1 MSDNTAIQLREGELV
16 FSQDKIDLIKRTI
29 AIGAT
34 KDELDLFLY
43 QCQRTGLDP
52 FVRQIYAIKRW
63 DGRQQREVMG
73 IQVSVD
79 GLRLIAERTD
89 KYGGQLGPWW
99 CGPDGKWLDVWLS
112 SEPPA
117 AAKVGVIRKD
127 FSEPLYAVAR
137 YAGYVQTTK
146 DGNPVN
152 IWLKIP
158 DVMLAK
164 CAESLALRKAF
175 PQELSGL
182 YTTEEMGQ
190 AGNVIEAHVVDEPA
204 PTPKKLN
211 KPGKGVMQNN
221 GHQRPFEPEILRA
234 KMSALVEYYQGKI
247 DSGEAASKDSDEFVI
262 TNHIELV
269 WAGDKEAEQKR
280 HAVTNYLIGKSSI
293 KEFTPAE
300 KLALKHW
307 LKISKDEQ
315 SGEWI
320 HCKEAGIEAVRV
332 YEQSL
337 IDAGQ
342 MTLLD
347 K

>member
-1 MSDNTAIQLREGELV
+1 MTDAIVVRDELV
-16 FSQDKIDLIKRTI
+16 FSPEKIDLIKRTI
-29 AIGAT
+29 AVGAT

-43 QCQRTGLDP
+43 QCQRTWLDP

-73 IQVSVD
+73 IQVSID
-79 GLRLIAERTD
+79 GLRLVAERTNQ
-89 KYGGQLGPWW
+89 YGGQLGPWW
-99 CGPDGKWLDVWLS
+99 CGQDGKWLDVWLS
-112 SEPPA
+112 AEPPA

-146 DGNPVN
+146 EGNPVS

-190 AGNVIEAHVVDEPA
+190 ATTVVDVQAHDALPEPA
-204 PTPKKLN
+204 AKQTRRA
-211 KPGKGVMQNN
+211 GKDVLANN
-221 GHQRPFEPEILRA
+221 GHTRPFEPDVLKA
-234 KMSALVEYYQGKI
+234 KFAELIPYFQNKI
-247 DSGEAASKDSDEFVI
+247 ETGEAASKESDEFVI
-262 TNHIELV
+262 SSHIELV
-269 WAGDKEAEQKR
+269 WAGDADAEQKR
-280 HAVTNYLIGKSSI
+280 HAVTNWLIGKTSV
-293 KEFTPAE
+293 KDFTDAE
-300 KLALKHW
+300 KLAFKHW
-307 LKISKDEQ
+307 LKITKTDQ
-315 SGEWI
+315 GEWV
-320 HCKEAGIEAVRV
+320 HAKEAGVEAVKV
-332 YEQSL
+332 YEQTL
-337 IDAGQ
+337 VDAGQ